1 MRLGMHHKLAS
12 ACVALCAMA
21 VCTLAIAIS
30 AMAAPARAVAAAE
43 PSRPPNVVLIQTDD
57 QTVGQLGWKVMPKTR
72 RLLARHGTTFSD
84 YIATTAE
91 CCPSR
96 ASLVTGQYAHN
107 HGVFSSGQGE
117 GYPRLIDKGNVLPVW
132 LQAAGY
138 NTIHVGKFMNH
149 YQQGVPDRTDVA
161 PGWTDWQTTLTGV
174 RYYNY
179 SLSANGRLVHF
190 GDADADYVTR
200 VLTRKSVNAVRKY
213 APERKPF
220 YLQLDQRGPHT
231 AGGNR
236 DGRCG
241 GGARAH
247 YAEPDPDDM
256 DLFRRE
262 ESPTPPSFNEE
273 NISDKPEFLRGTP
286 RLDFSRKRKIRGKWR
301 CALATLAGVDRSVA
315 RVYKAVDDAGEL
327 NRTVFIFTGDN
338 GLFYGE
344 HRITGGKVLPYEE
357 ALRQPLI
364 VNLPKRFRD
373 GGVRRTIDQPVANI
387 DLAPTILSLAHGTPC
402 APQGGC
408 RTMDGRSLVP
418 LLTDQGQW
426 PRNRKLLIEFKS
438 PQPDRHK
445 TCNFAGVRT
454 KRMVYVEHYSVGN
467 PTTGQ
472 CQPTLQVER
481 YDLKTDPFEL
491 ENQCFG
497 GLPTSCPAD
506 QTQLDLKRDLQ
517 RLRDCAGIKG
527 RDQKVNGRPYCG

>member
-1 MRLGMHHKLAS
+1 MRLGKHHKLATG
-12 ACVALCAMA
+12 CVALCATAICALALA
-21 VCTLAIAIS
+21 VGAAVP
-30 AMAAPARAVAAAE
+30 APAGAAAV
-43 PSRPPNVVLIQTDD
+43 PSRPPNIVLVQTDD
-57 QTVGQLGWKVMPKTR
+57 QTIGQMSWTAMPKTR

-107 HGVFSSGQGE
+107 HGVFSSGHGE
-117 GYPRLIDKGNVLPVW
+117 GYPRLIDKDNVLPVW

-149 YQQGVPDRTDVA
+149 YQQGVPSRTDVA
-161 PGWTDWQTTLTGV
+161 PGWDDWQTTLTGV

-179 SLSANGRLVHF
+179 SLSSNGRLVHF
-190 GDADADYVTR
+190 GDEDSDYVTR

-220 YLQLDQRGPHT
+220 YLQLDQRAPHT

-241 GGARAH
+241 GGARARF
-247 YAEPDPDDM
+247 AEPDPNDM
-256 DLFRRE
+256 NLFRRAE
-262 ESPTPPSFNEE
+262 PPTPPSFNEE
-273 NISDKPEFLRGTP
+273 NMSDKPEFLRGTP
-286 RLDFSRKRKIRGKWR
+286 RLDFSRKRRIRGKWR
-301 CALATLAGVDRSVA
+301 CALAALAGVDRSVA

-344 HRITGGKVLPYEE
+344 HRIEGGKVLPYEE

-364 VNLPKRFRD
+364 INLPKRFRD
-373 GGVRRTIDQPVANI
+373 GGVRRTVDQPVANI

-402 APQGGC
+402 KPGGPC
-408 RTMDGRSLVP
+408 RTMDGRSLMP
-418 LLTDQGQW
+418 LLTEQGQW
-426 PRNRKLLIEFKS
+426 PNDRELLIEYRS

-454 KRMVYVEHYSVGN
+454 KRMVYVEHYSVGD

-517 RLRDCAGIKG
+517 RLRDCAGIRG
-527 RDQKVNGRPYCG
+527 RDQKANGRPYCG